1 MSKKPVPAPR
11 ARPGPARLPGRAPR
25 PAKAPG
31 GGRPVARPVARPRTL
46 RDLADAFLAAADD
59 LRYRRISGREAE
71 ITLRSYEAVLK
82 AFELR
87 IRYGDRADKPWG

>member
-1 MSKKPVPAPR
+1 MPKKSKPLAR
-11 ARPGPARLPGRAPR
+11 ARPGPARLPGRGPG
-25 PAKAPG
+25 PAEAPG
-31 GGRPVARPVARPRTL
+31 GRRPGAKPVARPRTL
-46 RDLADAFLAAADD
+46 RGLADAFLAAADD